1 MTNLFKIALA
11 SVGAAM
17 AAPVVSNLYTEYVAP
32 TAFGSFLDDFGFG
45 AKQAGEAGSAVARTL
60 FGTSVTTMGDMPDVE
75 LNRATSMA
83 AASIGAAGQVTSV
96 PMGRSPTVPGIAQRP
111 AVRDAIIKAS
121 QTIPLAK
128 PNIRGT
134 ARTIKLGSTQY
145 KPMPMKTTG

>member
-1 MTNLFKIALA
+1 MNNLFKVAIA

-17 AAPVVSNLYTEYVAP
+17 AAPIVSDMYAEYVAP
-32 TAFGSFLDDFGFG
+32 TAFGSFLNEFGFG
-45 AKQAGEAGSAVARTL
+45 AKEAGQVGTTVARTL
-60 FGTSVTTMGDMPDVE
+60 FGTGVTNMGDMPDVE

-83 AASIGAAGQVTSV
+83 AASIGAAGQVASV

>member
-1 MTNLFKIALA
+1 MNNLFKVALA

-45 AKQAGEAGSAVARTL
+45 AKEAGKAGTAVARTL
-60 FGTSVTTMGDMPDVE
+60 FGTGVTTMGDMPDVE

-96 PMGRSPTVPGIAQRP
+96 PMGRNPTVPGIAQRP

-128 PNIRGT
+128 VNIRGT
-134 ARTIKLGSTQY
+134 AQTIKLGSTQY
-145 KPMPMKTTG
+145 KPMPMKAMG